1 MSESIKSGQRYKFTN
16 EENGLILDISGA
28 NHRNILGWD
37 VHGNDNQQWITER
50 QDDGQWTIRSVW
62 PQKYLGFETT
72 PEDGTPLVGLDEPQL
87 WDIEVLSD
95 SEDHDN
101 PRVNRLWVRGTL
113 LVVEFPI
120 GKSDPRPIESDR
132 QLQLLAARDGKNQVW
147 VLEEYL

>member
-16 EENGLILDISGA
+16 EENGLVLDISGA
-28 NHRNILGWD
+28 NRRNILGWD

-62 PQKYLGFETT
+62 PQKYLGFENT

-101 PRVNRLWVRGTL
+101 PRVKLWVRGTL

-147 VLEEYL
+147 VLEELY